1 MIKIRFEELCSPAAE
16 SGIIATLINKPQ
28 YIFHSEDLQPKDFA
42 DITNS
47 YLFWGIKE
55 LALNGITKIDDYQ
68 LSTIL
73 SSKKAIESQVKPLE
87 QNIIQST
94 LELCEYGCRHSVEEY
109 KLLVKDVLDYKTRR
123 ELYVGT
129 QKLSVACLLDNI
141 KSKEL
146 DDMLYSLTE
155 QNSVASSRNQKIEKF
170 SNKLDKLWQ
179 EQVSRQDGTLTTIP
193 FHIKEL
199 NEYVEMEAG
208 ELIIFGANA
217 KVGKSAMLL
226 SCTVDLLKKGMSVL
240 VIDSELSDR
249 LYMLRLLAHI
259 TQIPFKVIKDGNGTI
274 EQKEHIEQAKEWL
287 KSCNLYH
294 EYVPVFNDT
303 EVLSMFK
310 RINHMNKIDVLVV
323 DYFKTTNG
331 ADAFSVSLNLSG
343 FVNTVKNEI
352 GGIYG
357 IPIISAIQ
365 TTKNGE
371 VALSAGVIRYCSTLI
386 TIRRKNSKEFITD
399 GGEDYGNSYMQV
411 IINRNGKQQTE
422 NEYISVDFTGDTLTY
437 QSAKNQPEVKVA
449 Y

>member
-1 MIKIRFEELCSPAAE
+1 MIKYEELCSPTAE
-16 SGIIATLINKPQ
+16 SGIIATILNKPQ
-28 YIFHSEDLQPKDFA
+28 YIFYSEDLQPEDFA
-42 DITNS
+42 DEVNS
-47 YLFWGIKE
+47 YLFWGARE
-55 LALNGITKIDDYQ
+55 LAVNGVAQIDDYQ
-68 LSTIL
+68 MSAIL
-73 SSKKAIESQVKPLE
+73 SSKKAVENGIKPLE
-87 QNIIQST
+87 QKTIQST
-94 LELCEYGCRHSVEEY
+94 LELCEYGCRHSPEEY
-109 KLLVKDVLDYKTRR
+109 KLLVKDVLDYKSRR
-123 ELYVGT
+123 DLYIGT
-129 QKLSVACLLDNI
+129 LKLNSACLQENI
-141 KSKEL
+141 KSKDL
-146 DDMLYSLTE
+146 DEMLYALTE
-155 QNSVASSRNQKIEKF
+155 QNSAASSRNQRLEKF
-170 SNKLDKLWQ
+170 SDKLDKLWQ

-199 NEYVEMEAG
+199 NDYVEMEAG

-259 TQIPFKVIKDGNGTI
+259 TQIPFKTVKDGNGTDEEKHKI
-274 EQKEHIEQAKEWL
+274 NEAKEWL
-287 KSCNLYH
+287 KNCNLYH

-303 EVLSMFK
+303 EVLNLFK
-310 RINHMNKIDVLVV
+310 RINHMNKIEVLVV

-371 VALSAGVIRYCSTLI
+371 VALSAGVIRYCSTLV
-386 TIRRKNSKEFITD
+386 TIRRKTSKEFITD
-399 GGEDYGNSYMQV
+399 GGADFGNSYMQV
-411 IINRNGKQQTE
+411 IINRNGKQQSE
-422 NEYISVDFTGDTLTY
+422 DEYLSVDFIGDTLTY
-437 QSAKNQPEVKVA
+437 KSANSQPVKQEA
-449 Y
+449 F